1 MRSRSRRTARAALT
15 TAIVAIG
22 LAAVLAGCGGSS
34 DSTTS
39 SAGSGSASN
48 AAATSGA
55 GSAQLQLV
63 AYSTPKKAY
72 DALIAAF
79 AQTSAGKGVSFGQ
92 SFGASGLPEPRRRH
106 RASPPTWS
114 RSRRRPT

>member
-1 MRSRSRRTARAALT
+1 MRSRSRRTTGAALT
-15 TAIVAIG
+15 AAIAALG

-34 DSTTS
+34 DSTS
-39 SAGSGSASN
+39 SASSGSGSGSSSN

-55 GSAQLQLV
+55 GKTQLQLV

-79 AQTSAGKGVSFGQ
+79 AQTSGGKGVSFGE
-92 SFGASGLPEPRRRH
+92 SFGA
-106 RASPPTWS
+106 
-114 RSRRRPT
+114 